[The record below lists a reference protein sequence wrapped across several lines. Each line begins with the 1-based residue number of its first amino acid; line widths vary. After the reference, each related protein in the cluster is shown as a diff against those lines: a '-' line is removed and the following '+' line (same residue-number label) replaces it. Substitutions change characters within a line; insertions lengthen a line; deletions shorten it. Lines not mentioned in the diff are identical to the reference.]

1 MLQVENLWVSYRRV
15 PAVKGISLHVDEGEI
30 VALIGPNGA
39 GKSTTL
45 KAITGV
51 VHPHSGRISF
61 LDADI
66 TGSTPESIVRRGVAL
81 VPEGRRIFASLSVA
95 ENLRLGATVRRDRNR
110 VAEDLKAVLE
120 RFPILGEYYN
130 ASAAGLSGGEQQQ
143 LAIARAMLSRPT
155 LLLLD
160 EPSLGLAP
168 QVVDQVFDI
177 LSELREDGATI
188 LLVEQNAERAVEMCD
203 RAYVLR
209 TGTMTTEGSRE
220 KLLAET
226 DFAAAYL
233 GG

>member
-1 MLQVENLWVSYRRV
+1 MLNVENLWVSYRRV
-15 PAVKGISLHVDEGEI
+15 PAVKGISLHVHEGEI

-51 VHPHSGRISF
+51 LHPNSGRVSF

-66 TGSTPESIVRRGVAL
+66 TGNTPESIVRRGVAL

-95 ENLRLGATVRRDRNR
+95 ENLLLGATVRRDRDR
-110 VAEDLKAVLE
+110 VSEDLEALLE
-120 RFPILGEYYN
+120 RFPALGEYYN

-177 LSELREDGATI
+177 LDELRRDGATI
-188 LLVEQNAERAVEMCD
+188 LLVEQNAERAVELCD

-209 TGTMTTEGSRE
+209 TGTITVEGSRE